1 MKRLGQ
7 VIILIFGIAAVI
19 VMNWHYQQ
27 LISSVM
33 ANYEHHEKNQIKK
46 IKSLIEQDFNT
57 IDLYVE
63 KVAQQIKSLV
73 GQNGSSKL
81 SSEIN
86 QLHHKDALLSTISE
100 VQRSISLLDMLVIQR
115 GDNEL
120 NYALLSGGISNIDSL
135 HLQKH
140 YEWLDKN
147 RDNRQGDARAVIISS
162 ISDHSPHHILYS
174 VPLNL
179 NLTDVRLMMMTMV
192 ISQSQL
198 QKSLTD
204 NYYLKLDGVKYEAI
218 DRHNHPSLAESEL
231 NYYEKISVIG
241 GRELWG
247 GWIVG
252 TSGDIDGSFSSMLLQ
267 VYNNKALQIPI
278 IIALVLLGLLAL
290 EYNLFS
296 RRRLLTINQ
305 KLEAQLAKNN
315 TDIEAIKENSYALS
329 HDLLKIE
336 LRLHSVLDATTDGVI
351 ICDNLGVI
359 TNINSIVMKMFGYL
373 ENEVIGKNIDFI
385 FPELS
390 NREASSKDS
399 FLERITA
406 NSEQSLIEV
415 SALSKDNCFM
425 TVELYGKR
433 VKVSE
438 HETYSIIIRD
448 VSERV
453 KNEGQLR
460 DSQENLRA
468 IIDNIAEGV
477 VTFDLQGLIQ
487 AFNPA
492 AERIFKWESEDIIG
506 EKMSKLMTDSDSEEY
521 SAYLKNYHDITGS
534 NFYDVAPKEL
544 IGIRNDGEIF
554 HMEITTSEIF
564 SGDKRFFISIVRDV
578 TERKIVE
585 KNMHMSYSELES
597 MVDSHTNDLKK
608 MNNDLVKARDDALV
622 AARSKSEFL
631 AMMSHEIRTPING
644 LLGMLSLV
652 RETELNSEQSDYVE
666 TAYTSGEMLL
676 ELLND
681 VLDVSKIDAGRM
693 TLDCY
698 DFDVYQLVESSAQI
712 LSKTLR
718 KRDIEVISYIAHDV
732 PRNVYGDA
740 GRLRQILTNLMSNAG
755 KFTDKGSITV
765 SLYVKNARDGKCRLQ
780 FDVIDTGI
788 GIDDVNAERIF
799 DAFSQADNSEKRSY
813 GGTGLGLSICKK
825 FVAMMDGELVV
836 DSSPGS
842 GSTFSF
848 NVSLGRSDKKN
859 DALKLDARHVKLLS
873 VHPIRSEALKKQL
886 EAWGCVVQKLNA
898 SEILDDVDL
907 SAFNGDE
914 MVIAD
919 IDGDAKR
926 YVEFVQR
933 LITRFPEGKLSAL
946 LMSDEIP
953 ANLLA
958 TIDEMAG
965 KVRCINKQILPS
977 ALFSNVNL
985 LQKRSNAVPVKVV
998 ERSSVKQV
1006 EDVSFNGLSVLVAED
1021 NIVNQKII
1029 MAMLAKIGVKA
1040 DVVNNGQEALDVLS
1054 NGEHGYSVVLMD
1066 CQMPELDG
1074 YAATRKLRLI
1084 EKSDE
1089 TMIRTSIIAMTAHA
1103 LPGDRE
1109 KCLDAG
1115 MDEYLTKPIK
1125 IDTVKE
1131 MLKSV
1136 CELSQNK
1143 L

>member
-1 MKRLGQ
+1 MKRVGQ
-7 VIILIFGIAAVI
+7 GIIIIFGIAVVI

-27 LISSVM
+27 QISSVV
-33 ANYEHHEKNQIKK
+33 AHYKHHEKGQVEN
-46 IKSLIEQDFNT
+46 IKSSIERDFDA
-57 IDLYVE
+57 IDAHVIN
-63 KVAQQIKSLV
+63 VTQQLR
-73 GQNGSSKL
+73 KL
-81 SSEIN
+81 LNQHDVLELGRVIN
-86 QLHHKDALLSTISE
+86 QSNSKDILLSAITE
-100 VQRSISLLDMLVIQR
+100 VQASTEMLDLLVIQR
-115 GDNEL
+115 GANGFS
-120 NYALLSGGISNIDSL
+120 YSLLPGGISNIDSL

-140 YEWLDKN
+140 YEWLENNAGHRQEDKKS
-147 RDNRQGDARAVIISS
+147 GIISS
-162 ISDHSPHHILYS
+162 TTDYSPHHVLYS

-179 NLTDVRLMMMTMV
+179 DLTDARLVMMTII
-192 ISQSQL
+192 ISQTKL
-198 QKSLTD
+198 QQSLSGS
-204 NYYLKLDGVKYEAI
+204 YYLQLDGVKYSALDDNNHSLSSENELEYDEEI
-218 DRHNHPSLAESEL
+218 D
-231 NYYEKISVIG
+231 VIG
-241 GRELWG
+241 GRKLWG
-247 GWIVG
+247 EWVAGTVGDKGGYYASTLINIKKNRSVQVSIV
-252 TSGDIDGSFSSMLLQ
+252 
-267 VYNNKALQIPI
+267 
-278 IIALVLLGLLAL
+278 IALILVCLVML
-290 EYNLFS
+290 EYNLFL
-296 RRRLLTINQ
+296 RRRLLVKNQ
-305 KLEAQLAKNN
+305 NLEAQAAKNN
-315 TDIEAIKENSYALS
+315 IEIDRLKENSYAIS
-329 HDLLKIE
+329 HDLLKSD
-336 LRLHSVLDATTDGVI
+336 LRLHSVLDASTDGVI

-359 TNINSIVMKMFGYL
+359 TNINSIVMSTFGYL
-373 ENEVIGKNIDFI
+373 DNEVVGKKIDFI
-385 FPELS
+385 FPELA
-390 NREASSKDS
+390 NRVDDSGDS

-415 SALSKDNCFM
+415 NALSKNNCFM

-477 VTFDLQGLIQ
+477 ITFDLQGVIQ

-492 AERIFKWESEDIIG
+492 AERIFKWGSEDIIG
-506 EKMSKLMTDSDSEEY
+506 ERISKLMTDSDSEEY
-521 SAYLKNYHDITGS
+521 SAYLKNYHDIARS
-534 NFYDVAPKEL
+534 NISEVAPKEL
-544 IGIRNDGEIF
+544 VGIRNDGEIF

-652 RETELNSEQSDYVE
+652 RETELNNEQSDYVE

-676 ELLND
+676 DLLND

-712 LSKTLR
+712 LSKTLHN
-718 KRDIEVISYIAHDV
+718 RDIEVISYIAHDV
-732 PRNVYGDA
+732 PRDVYGDA

-765 SLYVKNARDGKCRLQ
+765 SLYVKNASDGECRLQ
-780 FDVIDTGI
+780 FDVADTGI

-799 DAFSQADNSEKRSY
+799 EAFSQAENSEKRSY

-825 FVAMMDGELVV
+825 FVAMMDGELIL
-836 DSSPGS
+836 DSLPGS

-848 NVSLGRSDKKN
+848 NVSLGYADKKN
-859 DALKLDARHVKLLS
+859 NALKLHPCHVILLS
-873 VHPIRSEALKKQL
+873 EHPIRSEALKKQL

-898 SEILDDVDL
+898 NEILDDVDL

-919 IDGDAKR
+919 IDGAAER
-926 YVEFVQR
+926 YVEFVQL
-933 LITRFPEGKLSAL
+933 LITRFPQGMLSAL
-946 LMSDEIP
+946 LMSDEMP

-958 TIDEMAG
+958 KIDQMAG
-965 KVRCINKQILPS
+965 RVRCINKQILPS
-977 ALFSNVNL
+977 ALSSNVNL
-985 LQKRSNAVPVKVV
+985 LQNRSTVVPVKVV
-998 ERSSVKQV
+998 DRSSVKQV
-1006 EDVSFNGLSVLVAED
+1006 EDISFNGLSVLVAED

-1029 MAMLAKIGVKA
+1029 MSMLAKIGVKA
-1040 DVVNNGQEALDVLS
+1040 DVVNNGQEALDVLA
-1054 NGEHGYSVVLMD
+1054 NGDHGYNVVLMD

-1089 TMIRTSIIAMTAHA
+1089 TMARMLIIAMTAHA

-1125 IDTVKE
+1125 IDTVKT
-1131 MLKSV
+1131 MLKS
-1136 CELSQNK
+1136 CL
-1143 L
+1143 